1 MKRLVLSGLLLCSA
15 CGRQEPVPAAAPR
28 EAASYPLSALK
39 GEDALREASLFVAL
53 AGKPGLPPG
62 GQRAAWIKDQLAG
75 MGVPAELDAF
85 RDSSPGGIQAFTNVV
100 VKFPGKQPGVI
111 ILAAHHDL
119 KTGIPSF
126 VGAND
131 SGSGVGL
138 LLALAPILKGGAG
151 TGPSVWLAFL
161 DGEECQVNYG
171 PNDGLHGSRHMA
183 AGLVEAGQ
191 ARQVTAFILLDM
203 VGDRDLTV
211 TIPRNGA
218 PALMSRVFQAAEKCG
233 VRGRFSLS
241 DHAVLDDHQPFLD
254 AGIPAVDLIDFD
266 YGSSPGLNDYW
277 HTSADTI
284 DKLSADSLETVGRV
298 VLQMLNQ
305 I

>member
-1 MKRLVLSGLLLCSA
+1 MKRLVLSGLLLCAA

-28 EAASYPLSALK
+28 DVATYPLSALK
-39 GEDALREASLFVAL
+39 GDDALREVSRFVDL

-62 GQRAAWIKDQLAG
+62 GQRAAWIKDRLAEL
-75 MGVPAELDAF
+75 GVPAEFDAF
-85 RDSSPGGIQAFTNVV
+85 RDSSPSGIRAFTNVV
-100 VKFPGKQPGVI
+100 VKFPGKDPSVV

-119 KTGIPSF
+119 KAGIPSF

-138 LLALAPILKGGAG
+138 LLALAPVLKGGTGA
-151 TGPSVWLAFL
+151 GPSVWLAFL
-161 DGEECQVNYG
+161 DGEECQINYG

-183 AGLVEAGQ
+183 AGLVAKGQAGQ
-191 ARQVTAFILLDM
+191 VKAFILLDM

-211 TIPRNGA
+211 TIPRNGT

-233 VRGRFSLS
+233 VRDRFSLN

-277 HTSADTI
+277 HTSADTM